1 MHRYCIKNSVKI
13 QTIIKFSLVFH
24 DAIIFKIKYK
34 IANDKLNEKLALEE
48 KDKKETEE
56 KLGKQIET
64 LKKDQEK
71 LKIR

>member
-1 MHRYCIKNSVKI
+1 MKSSC
-13 QTIIKFSLVFH
+13 
-24 DAIIFKIKYK
+24 KYRIYPTK

-71 LKIR
+71 LKIKVKFFERDLSFLPEKYRYR

>member
-1 MHRYCIKNSVKI
+1 M
-13 QTIIKFSLVFH
+13 
-24 DAIIFKIKYK
+24 
-34 IANDKLNEKLALEE
+34 ALEE

-71 LKIR
+71 LKIKVKFFERERFIFSPGKIPVPMKAPYMKAADIIMVVVTSLVP